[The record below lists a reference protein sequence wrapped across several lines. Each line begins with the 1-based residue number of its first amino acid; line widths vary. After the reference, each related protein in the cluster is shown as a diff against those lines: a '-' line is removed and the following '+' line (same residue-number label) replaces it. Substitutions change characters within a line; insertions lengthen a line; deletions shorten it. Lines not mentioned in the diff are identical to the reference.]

1 MFLEDL
7 CFSDHR
13 LILRGSI
20 TCNEEG
26 IISMERVDRTMWDQ
40 TLEYFGCA
48 VRYVK
53 VSKSASGSRGRRK
66 FHSYSGHCVVFLDK
80 ALYSHS
86 DSE

>member
-7 CFSDHR
+7 CFSDYR
-13 LILRGSI
+13 LILRGST

-26 IISMERVDRTMWDQ
+26 IISMERVDRTVWDQ

-66 FHSYSGHCVVFLDK
+66 FHSYSVGTLCCVLRQGT
-80 ALYSHS
+80 LHS